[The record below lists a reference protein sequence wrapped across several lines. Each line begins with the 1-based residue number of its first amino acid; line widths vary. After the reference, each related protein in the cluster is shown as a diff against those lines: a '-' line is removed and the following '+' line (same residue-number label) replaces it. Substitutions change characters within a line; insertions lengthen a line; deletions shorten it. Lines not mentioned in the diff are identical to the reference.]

1 MKTVRS
7 VRGLREALVTQWAA
21 GRDIGLVPTMGYFHE
36 GHLALMRRAR
46 AEHDVVVVS
55 LFVNPAQFRPSEDLE
70 AYPRDEERDAALA
83 EAEGVDLLFAPPLEE
98 IYHEGFDTTVS
109 VGGLTSVLCGDPS
122 GRGPE
127 HFAGVTTVV
136 TKLFNIVQP
145 DAAYF
150 GQKDAQ
156 QALVIRKLVRDLDI
170 PVRIEV
176 CPTVRDHDGLA
187 LSSRNAYLSPLER
200 ERALSLSRALR
211 AAESTVAAGE
221 LDAARVLAAARREL
235 DQAGVEPEYL
245 ELRSATDL
253 RPVERVNGSTLLA
266 VAARVGGARLIDNTI
281 LGDAA

>member
-7 VRGLREALVTQWAA
+7 VRGLREALVTQRAA